1 MLFKEEYA
9 GFFSTDA
16 RTKEIIL
23 SCVLFVNQY
32 SVNCIFCNVS
42 HLPSFLAA
50 VDTDENNGNDDDDQ

>member
-9 GFFSTDA
+9 GFSTDA
-16 RTKEIIL
+16 RTKENIL
-23 SCVLFVNQY
+23 SCVFFDIQY

-50 VDTDENNGNDDDDQ
+50 EDTDENGNDDDDQ